1 MSPRTTADPELLARA
16 FAAVRL
22 VDADLAQRLRDAFD
36 LPLPTPN
43 DLTARESQIAELAA
57 AGLSNARISARL
69 NISVRTVE
77 CHLARVY
84 HKLGVR
90 SRRELPGALH
100 ESPR

>member
-1 MSPRTTADPELLARA
+1 MLPPTTTDPYLLARA

-22 VDADLAQRLRDAFD
+22 VDPDLAQRLCDTFD

-43 DLTARESQIAELAA
+43 GLTTREGQIAGLAA
-57 AGLSNARISARL
+57 AGLTNPQISVRL
-69 NISVRTVE
+69 SISVRTVE

-100 ESPR
+100 ESPP